1 MPAGQAS
8 TLVIRIL
15 ESDAESF
22 RLELDDGA
30 GTRLAEGV
38 LPRVLPPFGA
48 GQDEDPDLLIRQAVL
63 EQYGAGAG
71 KIETIGAYLFQL
83 LAAGGIG
90 NAWHQA
96 RAAAPGARTVLDV
109 RARAMAR
116 LPWELLS
123 DDGLPAVLPPGGGL
137 VRGEFPFRPAAEPAP
152 ANGTGPLRV
161 LIVVGSAEPDLSAES
176 EVAAIQ
182 RALSRQ
188 PWRVHTEVLV
198 EPSRDDFYGRAGELR
213 PHVLHF
219 LGHGR
224 YAAGTETPVLAMKD
238 AITGKAWS
246 VSATDIRMGLLG
258 FVPRLLV
265 LNACRGAEIDLQN
278 GVWGVVQ
285 AGMAAHMPAI
295 VAMQG
300 LVDSAVAV
308 RFSDALYGALI
319 AGEPVDVAVAKA
331 RLDIIQAIGAEQR
344 DWALPVL
351 YLSTDP
357 AEVLPVT
364 CGLTADERDTL
375 RRVEEF
381 EEMRK
386 LVDRDEQRR
395 SMWWAMDLPGGRP
408 AGLFGVTGPEKAGR
422 TRLAYSALLTSAS
435 RGHHA
440 RYVDLRGVRRM
451 SWLEVLYAV
460 RDGQTGGSSLRSPLP
475 AAAFAEFNREI
486 ERLAAGQEPRADD
499 PVPAVPPRPGFV
511 ATGEHA
517 LSYAQ
522 RIFTRF
528 TEALTK
534 AAEDRPLTVAID
546 HLSIGAQGG
555 VLAEDVRTHLS
566 PMLFAPAAR
575 GELRRVRLIVVLRD
589 DERDLLGGPVR
600 ELMQPVE
607 VIGFSRRLFYFLHRE
622 HYARSGHP
630 DESWDKFEL
639 ILQAIAGDLDEFWPP
654 SLFAWIETAVKGWG
668 SR

>member
-1 MPAGQAS
+1 MAVDQAP
-8 TLVIRIL
+8 TLVIRIT
-15 ESDAESF
+15 ESDADSF
-22 RLELDDGA
+22 RLELADGA
-30 GTRLAEGV
+30 GSRLAAGT
-38 LPRVLPPFGA
+38 LARRLPPFVA
-48 GQDEDPDLLIRQAVL
+48 GQDEDPEPLIRQAVL
-63 EQYGAGAG
+63 ERYGAGAG
-71 KIETIGAYLFQL
+71 KVETIGAYLFRL
-83 LAAGGIG
+83 LADGGIG
-90 NAWHQA
+90 EAWHRA
-96 RAAAPGARTVLDV
+96 RAAAPGARTVLDI

-116 LPWELLS
+116 LPWELLT

-137 VRGEFPFRPAAEPAP
+137 VRGEFPFRPAPAP
-152 ANGTGPLRV
+152 ASPAGQGPLRV
-161 LIVVGSAEPDLSAES
+161 LIVAGSAEPDLCAEA

-182 RALSRQ
+182 RALSGQ

-198 EPSRDDFYGRAGELR
+198 EPSREEFYARAGQLK

-224 YAAGTETPVLAMKD
+224 YAAGTTTAVLAMKN
-238 AITGKAWS
+238 AATGEAWS

-285 AGMAAHMPAI
+285 AGIAVHMPAI

-308 RFSDALYGALI
+308 RFSDAFYGAVI
-319 AGEPVDVAVAKA
+319 AGEPVDVAVARA

-364 CGLTADERDTL
+364 CGLTDDERETL

-395 SMWWAMDLPGGRP
+395 TMWWAMDLPDGRP
-408 AGLFGVTGPEKAGR
+408 AGLFAVSGPEKAGR
-422 TRLAYSALLTSAS
+422 TRLAYSALLTSAG

-440 RYVDLRGVRRM
+440 RYVDLRSVRRM
-451 SWLEVLYAV
+451 SWLEVLYAI
-460 RDGQTGGSSLRSPLP
+460 RDGQAGGSSLRSPLP

-486 ERLAAGQEPRADD
+486 ERLSAGQEPRADD
-499 PVPAVPPRPGFV
+499 PVPAVPPKPRFV

-517 LSYAQ
+517 LSFAQ

-528 TEALTK
+528 AEALTK

-555 VLAEDVRTHLS
+555 VLPEEVLSHLS

-589 DERDLLGGPVR
+589 DERDLLGAPVR
-600 ELMQPVE
+600 ELMQRVE
-607 VIGFSRRLFYFLHRE
+607 VTGFSRRLFFFLHRE
-622 HYARSGHP
+622 RYARSGHP
-630 DESWDKFEL
+630 DDAWVKFDK
-639 ILQAIAGDLDEFWPP
+639 ILRVVAEDLDEFWLP
-654 SLFAWIETAVKGWG
+654 SSFDWLDTAVKGWRG
-668 SR
+668 